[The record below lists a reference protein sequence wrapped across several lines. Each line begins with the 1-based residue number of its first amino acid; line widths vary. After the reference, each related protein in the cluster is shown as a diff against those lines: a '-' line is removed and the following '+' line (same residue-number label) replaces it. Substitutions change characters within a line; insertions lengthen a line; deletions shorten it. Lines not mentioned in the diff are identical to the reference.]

1 MQLCASAMLN
11 VKGMIKME
19 TKKIT
24 LTSEGLKKLE
34 DELEYLKTKKRKEV
48 SEKIKVALGFGDLSE
63 NSEYD
68 EAKNEQAQVE
78 IRINELENML
88 KNVEVIEADDID
100 RTKVGIGTR
109 VQILDVEFDE
119 AEWYTIVGSTEAD
132 PTNDEEKTI
141 SNECPLFM
149 ALKGKT
155 IGDVAQ
161 LDTADGVIEYKILAI
176 E

>member
-1 MQLCASAMLN
+1 MN
-11 VKGMIKME
+11 R
-19 TKKIT
+19 KIT
-24 LTSEGLKKLE
+24 LTADGLKKLE

-88 KNVEVIEADDID
+88 KNVTVIEADEID
-100 RTKVGIGTR
+100 RMRVGIGTR
-109 VQILDVEFDE
+109 VKILDVEFDE
-119 AEWYTIVGSTEAD
+119 AEWYTVVGSTEAD
-132 PTNDEEKTI
+132 PSNEDERTI
-141 SNECPLFM
+141 SNECPLFL
-149 ALKGKT
+149 AIKGKSA
-155 IGDVAQ
+155 GE
-161 LDTADGVIEYKILAI
+161 TAKIETPDGVIEYKILAI

>member
-1 MQLCASAMLN
+1 MDA
-11 VKGMIKME
+11 
-19 TKKIT
+19 KKIT
-24 LTSEGLKKLE
+24 VTGEGLKKLE

-63 NSEYD
+63 NAEYD

-88 KNVEVIEADDID
+88 KNVDVIDEDEID
-100 RTKVGIGTR
+100 RTRVGLGTK

-119 AEWYTIVGSTEAD
+119 TEWYTVVGSTEAD
-132 PTNDEEKTI
+132 PTGEEKTI

-149 ALKGKT
+149 AIKGKSVGET
-155 IGDVAQ
+155 AQ

>member
-1 MQLCASAMLN
+1 MA
-11 VKGMIKME
+11 E
-19 TKKIT
+19 KKVT
-24 LTSEGLKKLE
+24 LTAEGLQKLE

-88 KNVEVIEADDID
+88 KNVIIIDSEDID
-100 RTKVGIGTR
+100 RTKVGIGTK

-119 AEWYTIVGSTEAD
+119 IEWYTIVGSTEAD
-132 PTNDEEKTI
+132 PTNDGEKTI
-141 SNECPLFM
+141 SNECPLFE
-149 ALKGKT
+149 AIKGKGVGET
-155 IGDVAQ
+155 AVV
-161 LDTADGVIEYKILAI
+161 DTQDGPVSYKILAI

>member
-1 MQLCASAMLN
+1 
-11 VKGMIKME
+11 ME
-19 TKKIT
+19 SKKIT
-24 LTSEGLKKLE
+24 LTTDGLKKLE

-78 IRINELENML
+78 LRINELENML
-88 KNVEVIEADDID
+88 KNVEVIDDEDID
-100 RTKVGIGTR
+100 RTKVGIGTK
-109 VQILDVEFDE
+109 VKILDVEFNDE
-119 AEWYTIVGSTEAD
+119 EWYTIVGSTEAD
-132 PTNDEEKTI
+132 PTKDDNKTI

-149 ALKGKT
+149 AMKGKSV
-155 IGDVAQ
+155 GDTAV
-161 LDTADGVIEYKILAI
+161 LDTQDGPIEYKILAI

>member
-1 MQLCASAMLN
+1 
-11 VKGMIKME
+11 ME
-19 TKKIT
+19 KKIT
-24 LTSEGLKKLE
+24 LTVDGLKKLE

-78 IRINELENML
+78 IRISEVESML
-88 KNVEVIEADDID
+88 KNAVIIDADDID
-100 RTKVGIGTR
+100 RTKVGIGTK

-119 AEWYTIVGSTEAD
+119 KEWYTIVGSTEAD
-132 PTNDEEKTI
+132 PTNANEKTI

-149 ALKGKT
+149 AIKGKSVGET
-155 IGDVAQ
+155 AQ
-161 LDTADGVIEYKILAI
+161 IDTADGPITYQILAI

>member
-1 MQLCASAMLN
+1 
-11 VKGMIKME
+11 ME
-19 TKKIT
+19 KKIT
-24 LTSEGLKKLE
+24 LTVDGFKKLE

-78 IRINELENML
+78 IRISELESML
-88 KNVEVIEADDID
+88 KNAVIIDAEDID
-100 RTKVGIGTR
+100 RTKVSIGTK

-119 AEWYTIVGSTEAD
+119 KEWYTIVGSTEAD
-132 PTNDEEKTI
+132 PTNTDEKTI

-149 ALKGKT
+149 AIKGKGVGET
-155 IGDVAQ
+155 AQ
-161 LDTADGVIEYKILAI
+161 IDTVDGPITYQILAI

>member
-1 MQLCASAMLN
+1 
-11 VKGMIKME
+11 ME
-19 TKKIT
+19 SKKIT
-24 LTSEGLKKLE
+24 LTNDGLKKLE

-78 IRINELENML
+78 LRINELENML
-88 KNVEVIEADDID
+88 KNVEVIGDEDID
-100 RTKVGIGTR
+100 RTKVGIGTK
-109 VQILDVEFDE
+109 VKILDVEFNDE
-119 AEWYTIVGSTEAD
+119 EWYTIVGSTEAD
-132 PTNDEEKTI
+132 PTKDDNKTI

-149 ALKGKT
+149 AMKGK
-155 IGDVAQ
+155 GVG
-161 LDTADGVIEYKILAI
+161 DTAVLETQDGPIEYKILAI

>member
-1 MQLCASAMLN
+1 
-11 VKGMIKME
+11 ME

-24 LTSEGLKKLE
+24 LTNEGLKKLE
-34 DELEYLKTKKRKEV
+34 EELEYLKTKKRKEV

-78 IRINELENML
+78 LRINELEGML

-132 PTNDEEKTI
+132 PTNEEEKTI

-155 IGDVAQ
+155 VGEVAN